1 MYTSPSFVPKSP
13 QTAHGPT
20 GKKEAEIVQE
30 ELEQKIYLLY
40 IRQTN
45 ARDPASVK
53 FLSVSEVVPAT
64 KPHLSQIFL
73 NPMLVHT
80 LTFSKFDQGTQ
91 AKFLPI

>member
-53 FLSVSEVVPAT
+53 FLSVSKVVS
-64 KPHLSQIFL
+64 LLL
-73 NPMLVHT
+73 NHT
-80 LTFSKFDQGTQ
+80 SLKF
-91 AKFLPI
+91 F